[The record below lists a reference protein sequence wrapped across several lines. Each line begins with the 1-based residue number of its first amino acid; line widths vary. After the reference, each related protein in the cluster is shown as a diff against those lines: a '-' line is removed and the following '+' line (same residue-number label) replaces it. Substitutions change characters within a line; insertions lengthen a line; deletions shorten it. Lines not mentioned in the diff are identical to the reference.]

1 MVQGMVLQKHVSGCS
16 VPDPPDLSNQIMS
29 PALWFPFRGLT
40 KLSHPGKKPA
50 QGLLLKS
57 IGPRKI
63 KRKRNQKKGN
73 KRTLGL
79 SSHKFLTLD
88 DVKTS
93 DKRIFLRVDINV
105 PLDPSTHQ
113 ILDDTRIKAVSD
125 TLARLE
131 DARVVLGSHQS
142 RPGKDDFTNLQ
153 PHAEALAGCCNQQV
167 MFVEDV
173 IGPHARER
181 ITKVERGQVLVLDN
195 LRFCAEENVDDK
207 PEKLLKTHFVKQLSP
222 LFDLNVNDAFATAH
236 RSQPSIVGLTE
247 ALPSA
252 AGRLMEKELKAVSG
266 LLVEPRRPCVYV
278 LGGAKV
284 EDKVPVIEHILTRDK
299 ADKILLG
306 GVPAKLFLKAMG
318 QKLSAEDEKE
328 MVGLQADIKKAKSL
342 ALKYRDKIEVPV
354 DLAYGDARGKRTDRG
369 IDAPLKE
376 SALDIGAKTIE
387 KYSKAVEGAAT
398 TVANGPLGVFER
410 DGFDLGTRQVLEAMA
425 KSNGYTVIGGGHLVG
440 LASILGIDERFK
452 HVSTAGGAMLS
463 LLSGQSL
470 PGVDALV
477 RAADRMRNQKPN

>member
-1 MVQGMVLQKHVSGCS
+1 
-16 VPDPPDLSNQIMS
+16 
-29 PALWFPFRGLT
+29 
-40 KLSHPGKKPA
+40 
-50 QGLLLKS
+50 
-57 IGPRKI
+57 
-63 KRKRNQKKGN
+63 
-73 KRTLGL
+73 L
-79 SSHKFLTLD
+79 SSQRFLTLD
-88 DVKTS
+88 DVETS
-93 DKRIFLRVDINV
+93 NKRVFLRVDINV

-113 ILDDTRIKAVSD
+113 ILDDTRIRAISE
-125 TLARLE
+125 TLARLQ

-142 RPGKDDFTNLQ
+142 RPGKDDFTSLE
-153 PHAEALAGCCNQQV
+153 PHAAALARYCNQGV
-167 MFVEDV
+167 EFVEDV
-173 IGPHARER
+173 IGPHARQR
-181 ITKVERGQVLVLDN
+181 IAKVELGHVLVLDN
-195 LRFCAEENVDDK
+195 LRFCAEENIDDK
-207 PEKLLKTHFVKQLSP
+207 PEKLLKTHFVRQLSP
-222 LFDLNVNDAFATAH
+222 LFDLNINDAFATAH

-284 EDKVPVIEHILTRDK
+284 EDKIPVIENILTRDK

-306 GVPAKLFLKAMG
+306 GVPAKLFLKAMDR
-318 QKLSAEDEKE
+318 KISTEDEKDIA
-328 MVGLQADIKKAKSL
+328 GLQTHINNAKSL
-342 ALKYRDKIEVPV
+342 AMKYKDKIEVPV
-354 DLAYGDARGKRTDRG
+354 DLAYEDARGKRTDRNLES
-369 IDAPLKE
+369 PSMKE
-376 SALDIGAKTIE
+376 SALDIGVKTIE

-410 DGFDLGTRQVLEAMA
+410 DGFDLGTKHVLESMA
-425 KSNGYTVIGGGHLVG
+425 KSNGYTIIGGGHLVG

-477 RAADRMRNQKPN
+477 RAAERMRSQKPD

>member
-1 MVQGMVLQKHVSGCS
+1 M
-16 VPDPPDLSNQIMS
+16 
-29 PALWFPFRGLT
+29 
-40 KLSHPGKKPA
+40 
-50 QGLLLKS
+50 
-57 IGPRKI
+57 
-63 KRKRNQKKGN
+63 
-73 KRTLGL
+73 

-88 DVKTS
+88 DVETS
-93 DKRIFLRVDINV
+93 NKRIFLRVDINV
-105 PLDPSTHQ
+105 PLDPSTHL
-113 ILDDTRIKAVSD
+113 ILDDTRIKAVSE
-125 TLARLE
+125 TLHRLE
-131 DARVVLGSHQS
+131 DAKVVLGSHQS
-142 RPGKDDFTNLQ
+142 RPGKDDFTNMQ
-153 PHAEALAGCCNQQV
+153 PHADALADCCNQEV
-167 MFVEDV
+167 SFVEDV
-173 IGPHARER
+173 IGPHARQR
-181 ITKVERGQVLVLDN
+181 IAKVERGQVLVLDN

-222 LFDLNVNDAFATAH
+222 LFDLNINDAFATAH

-252 AGRLMEKELKAVSG
+252 AGRLMERELKAVSG

-284 EDKVPVIEHILTRDK
+284 EDKIPVIEHILTRDK

-306 GVPAKLFLKAMG
+306 GVPAKLFLKATDR
-318 QKLSAEDEKE
+318 KISAEDEKL
-328 MVGLQADIKKAKSL
+328 MAGLQTHIRNAKSI
-342 ALKYRDKIEVPV
+342 ATKYKDRIEVPI
-354 DLAYGDARGKRTDRG
+354 DLAYDDPRGERTDRNV
-369 IDAPLKE
+369 DVPSKE

-398 TVANGPLGVFER
+398 IVANGPLGVFER
-410 DGFDLGTRQVLEAMA
+410 NGFDLGTKRVLEAMA

-470 PGVDALV
+470 PGVDALI
-477 RAADRMRNQKPN
+477 RAAERTRAQNSN

>member
-1 MVQGMVLQKHVSGCS
+1 L
-16 VPDPPDLSNQIMS
+16 
-29 PALWFPFRGLT
+29 
-40 KLSHPGKKPA
+40 A
-50 QGLLLKS
+50 QERLNANETE
-57 IGPRKI
+57 RKA
-63 KRKRNQKKGN
+63 QKKDP
-73 KRTLGL
+73 GL
-79 SSHKFLTLD
+79 SGHKFLTLD
-88 DVKTS
+88 DVETS
-93 DKRIFLRVDINV
+93 NKKIFLRVDINV

-113 ILDDTRIKAVSD
+113 ILDDTRIKAVSE

-131 DARVVLGSHQS
+131 DAKVVLGSHQS

-153 PHAEALAGCCNQQV
+153 PHADALAGCCNQEV
-167 MFVEDV
+167 IFVEDV
-173 IGPHARER
+173 LGPHARQR
-181 ITKVERGQVLVLDN
+181 IAKVEPGQVLVLDN
-195 LRFCAEENVDDK
+195 LRFCAEENVDDR
-207 PEKLLKTHFVKQLSP
+207 PEKLLKTHFVRQLSP
-222 LFDLNVNDAFATAH
+222 LFELNINDAFATAH
-236 RSQPSIVGLTE
+236 RSQPSIVGLTD

-252 AGRLMEKELKAVSG
+252 AGKLMEKELKAVSA

-278 LGGAKV
+278 LGGSKV
-284 EDKVPVIEHILTRDK
+284 EDKIPVIEHILARDK

-318 QKLSAEDEKE
+318 EKISADDEKD
-328 MVGLQADIKKAKSL
+328 MAALQTHLKTAKSL
-342 ALKYRDKIEVPV
+342 ATNYKDKIEVPL
-354 DLAYGDARGKRTDRG
+354 DLAYGDTRGKRTDRG

-376 SALDIGAKTIE
+376 SALDIGAKTVE
-387 KYSKAVEGAAT
+387 KYSKVVEGAAT

-410 DGFDLGTRQVLEAMA
+410 DGFDLGTKQVLEAMA

-477 RAADRMRNQKPN
+477 RAAERMHR